1 MKKKKSVMKL
11 FLISLAKSLLCIALV
26 LGVGFISYK
35 ISYSILSGGK
45 GTANADSDSLKD
57 IIDEATTDE
66 ISRNLI
72 YVSDDKNR
80 VTNVVLE
87 ICNTKTYNMDYVTI
101 PVKTNYTI
109 PSVMYRKLC
118 QVNQEIPQVIRIA
131 NLKQY
136 FEDESDA
143 YGYGVLIFEKMLGT
157 DISYYTA
164 ISKETYENH
173 YTQQK
178 VKVAFRTKSSL
189 NNTPGPDG
197 TIPSSETTLKTKMKI
212 TVLSEAYQ
220 RQLMDLNHD
229 QTKMADFIKD
239 QYERV
244 ASNLT
249 AYNKIGYVE
258 AYEKMDV
265 SKFHFW
271 GIPGTY
277 SDKVFE
283 VDTKAAKKALKQLI
297 DNSVTYTGE
306 QDLTKLNMI
315 GGDDASAASAAT
327 DDPADKKNVISSK
340 GLKIYVLNGSQIAGL
355 ASTTKTKL
363 EAAGFTVPKVGNYTT
378 ETLTTTRIKVRTKGQ
393 GEDLKAY
400 FKNPELSVGD
410 VTEGY
415 DIEIILG
422 TVDAN

>member
-11 FLISLAKSLLCIALV
+11 FLMSLLKSLLCIV
-26 LGVGFISYK
+26 VILGVGFISYK
-35 ISYSILSGGK
+35 ISYTILSKDGGSVD
-45 GTANADSDSLKD
+45 TDSDSLED
-57 IIDEATTDE
+57 IINDATTDE
-66 ISRNLI
+66 ISKNLI
-72 YVSDDKNR
+72 YVSDDKNK
-80 VTNVVLE
+80 VTNVMLE

-118 QVNQEIPQVIRIA
+118 QVNQEIPQVIRLA
-131 NLKQY
+131 DLKQY

-164 ISKETYENH
+164 INQETYDNH
-173 YTQQK
+173 YAKQK
-178 VKVAFRTKSSL
+178 VKVVFKTKSSL

-197 TIPSSETTLKTKMKI
+197 TTPSSETTLTTKMKI
-212 TVLSEAYQ
+212 SVLSEAYQ
-220 RQLMDLNHD
+220 RQLTDLNHD
-229 QTKMADFIKD
+229 QTKIADYIKD

-244 ASNLT
+244 HSNLT
-249 AYNKIGYVE
+249 IYNKIGYLE

-265 SKFHFW
+265 MKFHYW
-271 GIPGTY
+271 GIPGVYT
-277 SDKVFE
+277 DKIFE
-283 VDTKAAKKALKQLI
+283 IDSKAAKKALKNLV
-297 DNSVTYTGE
+297 DNTLTYE
-306 QDLTKLNMI
+306 EAQDLTQANMLSADE
-315 GGDDASAASAAT
+315 GDNTSNSAE
-327 DDPADKKNVISSK
+327 KKKDIISSK

-355 ASTTKTKL
+355 AASTKTKL
-363 EAAGFTVPKVGNYTT
+363 EAAGFTVPKVGNYTA
-378 ETLTTTRIKVRTKGQ
+378 ETLTTTRIKVSKKGQ
-393 GEDLKAY
+393 GEDLKEL
-400 FKNPELSVGD
+400 FNNPEIVVGG